1 MASNGINLA
10 KVIEMRKRKPAT
22 MRDDELDQY
31 ADNYEANYGVNST
44 KDRPG
49 FMRVFD
55 SSDKRV
61 FLGDRDGKQFFR
73 PSNEASNAFTPE
85 LPETAQQ
92 MAMVLAERNRRRRV
106 VK

>member
-1 MASNGINLA
+1 MANGLSLA
-10 KVIEMRKRKPAT
+10 KVIEMRRRKPAT

-31 ADNYEANYGVNST
+31 ADNYEANYGADST

-49 FMRVFD
+49 FMRIFD
-55 SSDKRV
+55 SPAKRV

-73 PSNEASNAFTPE
+73 PSNEASIAFTPE

-92 MAMVLAERNRRRRV
+92 MAMVLAERNRRKRMG
-106 VK
+106 K

>member
-1 MASNGINLA
+1 MANGLSLA
-10 KVIEMRKRKPAT
+10 KVIEMRRRKPAT

-31 ADNYEANYGVNST
+31 ADNYEANYGADST

-49 FMRVFD
+49 VMRIFD
-55 SSDKRV
+55 SPAKRV

-85 LPETAQQ
+85 LPEMAQQ
-92 MAMVLAERNRRRRV
+92 MAMVLAERNRRKRMG
-106 VK
+106 K